1 MLLALF
7 ILFVNIFTMCLHP
20 IIDQNLS
27 NTADNHAGVY
37 LEDYDNCDYVYR
49 LTDVKKNDLVVIQ
62 PNIRGISSK
71 KSQLIDLRN
80 NTVVEKNPDIMLLSE
95 TWLTPFSLEFSISSY
110 SFIHQCRQNKKGGG
124 VGILVSN
131 DLKHRPR
138 PELSSEMTKNECITI
153 DIMLHNGEH
162 CLVSSMYRPPNGNGQ
177 SFLGCYNSILCQ
189 LKKENPKTIIV
200 GLDHNLDLLKSSQHM
215 VTNEFIQSNLDFGLM
230 PTITKPTR
238 ITQTSATL
246 IDNIIVSQNLC
257 GSFTSSVLINDIS
270 DHLPTVC
277 IIPSMIH
284 SKKEPVVVASRDTR
298 PKNMKAL
305 KRQLSAIDWNEL
317 TKSESCSENLE
328 TFTNIL
334 SDTINRCTPECTR
347 HINHKRLQRE
357 PWLTPGLKQSIDKNK
372 RLYGES
378 LKSNITHDMYKTY
391 NSTLRKTLRKAK
403 TSFYKDKCREFKTQ
417 MKKLWKLINEIAG
430 KHNDKSNL
438 VEYLKVGDLHVY
450 SAKKISNSFAKYFSE
465 VGKKFADRIPT
476 PSKSITEYLQLM
488 ESNTK
493 SIFLAPTDENEIKI
507 IATELLNKMSS
518 GHDQISNVLLKETMG
533 HIVEPLSHIF
543 NQSILNGEFPD
554 SMKLADVVPLYKNK
568 EHYLES
574 NYRPISLFTTILKI
588 LEKIVY
594 KCVYEFLVETSQ
606 LYENQF
612 GF

>member
-1 MLLALF
+1 
-7 ILFVNIFTMCLHP
+7 
-20 IIDQNLS
+20 
-27 NTADNHAGVY
+27 
-37 LEDYDNCDYVYR
+37 
-49 LTDVKKNDLVVIQ
+49 
-62 PNIRGISSK
+62 
-71 KSQLIDLRN
+71 
-80 NTVVEKNPDIMLLSE
+80 
-95 TWLTPFSLEFSISSY
+95 
-110 SFIHQCRQNKKGGG
+110 
-124 VGILVSN
+124 
-131 DLKHRPR
+131 
-138 PELSSEMTKNECITI
+138 
-153 DIMLHNGEH
+153 
-162 CLVSSMYRPPNGNGQ
+162 MYRPQNGNGQ

-200 GLDHNLDLLKSSQHM
+200 GLDHNLDLLKSSQHT
-215 VTNEFIQSNLDFGLM
+215 VTNEFIQSNLYFGLM

-238 ITQTSATL
+238 IAQTSATL

-270 DHLPTVC
+270 DHLPTAC

-284 SKKEPVVVASRDTR
+284 SKKEPVVVTSRDTR

-305 KRQLSAIDWNEL
+305 KRQLSEIDWNEV

-334 SDTINRCTPECTR
+334 SDTINRCIPECTR
-347 HINHKRLQRE
+347 HINHKCLWRE

-378 LKSNITHDMYKTY
+378 LKSNIMHHMYKTY
-391 NSTLRKTLRKAK
+391 NNTLCKTLRKAK

-417 MKKLWKLINEIAG
+417 TKKTWKLINEIAG

-476 PSKSITEYLQLM
+476 PSKSITEYLRLM

-493 SIFLAPTDENEIKI
+493 SIFLAPTDENEIKK
-507 IATELLNKMSS
+507 IATELPNKTSS
-518 GHDQISNVLLKETMG
+518 GPDQISNVLLKEIMG

-574 NYRPISLFTTILKI
+574 NYRPISLLTTISKI

-594 KCVYEFLVETSQ
+594 KCMYEFLVETSQ

-612 GF
+612 GFRSNHSCEHAIGQMVGRLLKNMENKKNSVCVLLDLSKAFDMIEHSIMLKKFELYGIRGSALSWFQSYLSNRCMRVKCKTVSSGVEVLSQEYTVEYGTPQGSCLGPLIFLICVNDLHLHLYDSECVQFANDTTLIFSHQNLKYLQFCVEEELC